1 MGALLE
7 LHNLELGYDKKRI
20 FKGINATGSSGEFI
34 ALIGPNGT
42 GKSTLLRTICHNSH
56 LISGDIII
64 NGKITS
70 QIREKELAELITF
83 VPSLIPRARNL
94 SIYDMLSLNC
104 YFRSNWLGKVGKK
117 DRELIMDSL
126 KLVGLEGFENRDS
139 FSLSDGEYQRAT
151 IAGALV
157 KDTPVIILDEPTAFL
172 DASNK
177 YLITNLLKEI
187 ANKNNKLIIFSTHDL
202 QLAINNCD
210 KIWLMGND
218 DFYDKAPTELI
229 SIGAFDKIFKLQDYR
244 FDELTCSFR
253 PSSF

>member
-1 MGALLE
+1 MEALLK
-7 LHNLELGYDKKRI
+7 LNNLDLGYNGKSI
-20 FKGINATGSSGEFI
+20 FRGIDASASEGELI

-42 GKSTLLRTICHNSH
+42 GKSTLLRSICHNSH
-56 LISGDIII
+56 ILSGNIFI
-64 NGKITS
+64 NGRES
-70 QIREKELAELITF
+70 FQIRERELSELITF

-94 SIYDMLSLNC
+94 SIYDMVSINC

-117 DRELIMDSL
+117 DKDLIMDSL

-157 KDTPVIILDEPTAFL
+157 KNSPIIIFDEPTAFL
-172 DASNK
+172 DIANK

-187 ANKNNKLIIFSTHDL
+187 AHNNKKLIIFSTHDL

-210 KIWLMGND
+210 KIWLMGNNL
-218 DFYDKAPTELI
+218 FYDKAPTELI
-229 SIGAFDKIFKLQDYR
+229 STGAFDKIFKLQDFI
-244 FDELTCSFR
+244 FDGLTCSFR

>member
-70 QIREKELAELITF
+70 QIREKELAELIT
-83 VPSLIPRARNL
+83 
-94 SIYDMLSLNC
+94 C

-126 KLVGLEGFENRDS
+126 KLVGLAGFENRDS

-157 KDTPVIILDEPTAFL
+157 KDTPVIIFDEPTAFL
-172 DASNK
+172 DVSNK

-218 DFYDKAPTELI
+218 NFYDKAPTELI